1 MMNFAWI
8 GLILLIMCESI
19 FAKSLGLVGAVFPVA
34 EKSFLTL
41 IEERLHILESNGT
54 FEELN
59 RRWIQTVAEHANR
72 PPALG
77 LRRALQTKNHHYF
90 PEITLS
96 EDILDNKG
104 NVLYHK
110 GTHVNALTHLSWY
123 QPCWLFFNAEDE
135 AQLRW
140 AEQQKKLCSNPKFIL
155 TGGEIRSTEIRL
167 QEPIYFDQAGRIT
180 LKLKISSV
188 PARVTRGK
196 DHLRIVESVIKE
208 NGHVL

>member
-1 MMNFAWI
+1 MNFSWI
-8 GLILLIMCESI
+8 GLILLMIYEPI
-19 FAKSLGLVGAVFPVA
+19 FAKSLGVIGAVFPVA

-41 IEERLHILESNGT
+41 IEERLHTLESNGA

-59 RRWIQTVAEHANR
+59 RRWIQTVAEHANK

-77 LRRALQTKNHHYF
+77 LRRALQTKRHHYF

-104 NVLYHK
+104 KVLYHK
-110 GTHVNALTHLSWY
+110 GTHINALKHLPWY

-140 AEQQKKLCSNPKFIL
+140 AEQQKKHCSNPKFIL
-155 TGGEIRSTEIRL
+155 TGGEIRSTETRL

-180 LKLKISSV
+180 LKLKIFSV
-188 PARVTRGK
+188 PARVTREK
-196 DHLRIVESVIKE
+196 DHLSIVESVIRE
-208 NGHVL
+208 NSHAL